1 MILLNSARSYAGYLG
16 GTIAQF
22 QTSEETSIIAQGLG
36 TTSAGPVTP
45 GAVTTTKTNGR
56 VGIAA
61 AGTSV
66 VVTNAQF
73 TTESKFVA
81 YLSNAAADTTATFI
95 TRITP
100 AAGSVTFTVNAAT
113 TAAVSIDWSLLLLGG
128 ESPTN
133 G

>member
-1 MILLNSARSYAGYLG
+1 MILLGRGYGGYAA
-16 GTIAQF
+16 GTIVQL
-22 QTSEETSIIAQGLG
+22 QTATEASLIAQGLA

-45 GAVTTTKTNGR
+45 GAVTTNQVCGR

-66 VVTNAQF
+66 VVTNPAF

-81 YLSNAAADTTATFI
+81 FLSNAAADTTALYV

-100 AAGSVTFTVNAAT
+100 AAGSVTFTVNAAA
-113 TAAVSIDWSLLLLGG
+113 TAAIAIDWSQLLISG
-128 ESPTN
+128 ETAVS
-133 G
+133 